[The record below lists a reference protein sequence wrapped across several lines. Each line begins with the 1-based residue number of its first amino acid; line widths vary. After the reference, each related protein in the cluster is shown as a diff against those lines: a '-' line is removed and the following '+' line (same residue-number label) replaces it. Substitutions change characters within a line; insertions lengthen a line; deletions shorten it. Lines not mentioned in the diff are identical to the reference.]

1 MRLPLTAILFGFLAQ
16 PLVAQ
21 LCPLQVDRVKPN
33 GMFEFHITLHNPSE
47 SPVQLVALH
56 VTYTTLTGSTF
67 RKELRELVSPF
78 RREGLIVRPHQRMTL
93 TTLPT
98 MDAIA
103 DAPARAVA
111 TCSVLSR
118 AGNAERIGE

>member
-1 MRLPLTAILFGFLAQ
+1 MRLGLMTALFGFLARS
-16 PLVAQ
+16 PVAQ
-21 LCPLQVDRVKPN
+21 FCPLQVDRVKPN

-47 SPVQLVALH
+47 SPIRLVALH

-67 RKELRELVSPF
+67 KKERRELVSPF
-78 RREGLIVRPHQRMTL
+78 RPEGLIIWPHQRMTL

-103 DAPARAVA
+103 GDPARAFA
-111 TCSVLSR
+111 SCALLSPT
-118 AGNAERIGE
+118 GKGERVGE